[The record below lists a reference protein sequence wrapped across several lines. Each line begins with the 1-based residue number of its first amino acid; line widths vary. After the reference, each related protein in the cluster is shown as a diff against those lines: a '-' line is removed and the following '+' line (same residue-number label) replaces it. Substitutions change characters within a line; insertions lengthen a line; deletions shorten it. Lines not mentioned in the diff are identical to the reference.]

1 MENLTKE
8 DFLFFKKELLTE
20 INKLFTNEKMS
31 EREGTDDFLWLR
43 SKAVRRLMEISP
55 SSLQN
60 LRISGKVRYK
70 KIMGS
75 YYYSKEDLLKL
86 FS

>member
-8 DFLFFKKELLTE
+8 DLLVFRDELLSD
-20 INKLFTNEKMS
+20 IKKLLK
-31 EREGTDDFLWLR
+31 RENCEDGKSLEDLLWLR
-43 SKAVRRLMEISP
+43 SKAVRRMMEISP
-55 SSLQN
+55 STLQN

-75 YYYSKEDLLKL
+75 YYYSKEDLIKL